1 MVQVAIFLFASTFQ
15 VESTGTGSL
24 HKIEEESPQEKEARE
39 KFEAGQALLNSSR
52 GDKIQVN
59 TVQQGCFQCCG
70 SGSGPHGRLDPDP
83 SGQKRLTE
91 KNKNEEMS
99 FLRCWVFPIE
109 GWRLLL

>member
-1 MVQVAIFLFASTFQ
+1 MCFFLLNINPEFLIFLTPMQFRYTHGTSGNFFLILFTFQ

-59 TVQQGCFQCCG
+59 TVQQAVF
-70 SGSGPHGRLDPDP
+70 SVVDPDP
-83 SGQKRLTE
+83 GR
-91 KNKNEEMS
+91 MD
-99 FLRCWVFPIE
+99 PH
-109 GWRLLL
+109 